1 LGPFACFLSTPD
13 GVGKWFG
20 VVVHQ
25 LARIVRRGLRRG
37 RRYAAPIEQHRKGGC
52 NGGFT
57 PAAIDLLVPAQSAR
71 HGGQAFGAARAAAFD
86 LALYEH
92 TDSSHRRAVL
102 ESLLPLEQ
110 EHTLK

>member
-25 LARIVRRGLRRG
+25 LARIVRRG
-37 RRYAAPIEQHRKGGC
+37 RRYAAPIEQQRKGGC
-52 NGGFT
+52 DGGLT
-57 PAAIDLLVPAQSAR
+57 PAAIDLLVPAQCAG
-71 HGGQAFGAARAAAFD
+71 HGGQAFGSARAAAFD
-86 LALYEH
+86 LALCER

-102 ESLLPLEQ
+102 ESLLPFEQ
-110 EHTLK
+110 EHTLQ